1 MPEKYQI
8 ERQADSVR
16 QREAD
21 SVRERGRQCSRERQG
36 EGERERRE
44 TENVVERENEE
55 ERETG
60 NLGVN
65 NNFQL
70 IFLPYN
76 KYVFDKFMDIFQIK
90 KNGQQSAE

>member
-1 MPEKYQI
+1 MLE
-8 ERQADSVR
+8 
-16 QREAD
+16 READ
-21 SVRERGRQCSRERQG
+21 SVRETEADNVQERDKGR
-36 EGERERRE
+36 ERERRE

-76 KYVFDKFMDIFQIK
+76 KHVFDKFMDIFQIK
-90 KNGQQSAE
+90 KNGRQSAE